1 MIEIIIVSKTKM
13 QNNHVCIG
21 GITKDGLFVRLLD
34 ENGYNHLNTVDF
46 KIGQVWNINCNHQPT
61 I

>member
-1 MIEIIIVSKTKM
+1 MVEIIIVSKTKM

-21 GITKDGLFVRLLD
+21 GITKDGLLVRLLD